1 VLSLIVRKIV
11 QGTLMIL
18 IVSAISFGLLASAGG
33 DALSRLREN
42 PQISEETIERLRRVY
57 GLDRPV
63 TERYV
68 AWLSAAVAGDLG
80 ESLYYRMPVARL
92 VWQRL
97 VNTLALAAIALALTL
112 GVSFLFAYLSARHRS
127 RLLGGFIEAIILISA
142 STPRI
147 VLALIGLLIIASA
160 PWAAGGAWASGLIAA
175 AALAVPLTAVFLAQ
189 ASRGMGEAMNEDF
202 VKLARAKGLS
212 ERTVIIRH
220 AARAALNP
228 VITLFGLSIG
238 ALIGGSVLVETI
250 LGWPGVG
257 ALTVTA
263 VRGRDVPLLMGV
275 VLITSAAVWMGN
287 TAAEFLQVVN
297 DKRLRDAETI

>member
-1 VLSLIVRKIV
+1 
-11 QGTLMIL
+11 MIL

-42 PQISEETIERLRRVY
+42 PQISEATIERLRRVY

-97 VNTLALAAIALALTL
+97 VNTLALSAIALAISL
-112 GVSFLFAYLSARHRS
+112 GVSFLFAYLLVRHRS
-127 RLLGGFIEAIILISA
+127 RWLGVFIEAIILISA

-160 PWAAGGAWASGLIAA
+160 PWVAGVSWASGFIAA

>member
-1 VLSLIVRKIV
+1 
-11 QGTLMIL
+11 MIL

>member
-1 VLSLIVRKIV
+1 
-11 QGTLMIL
+11 MIL

-147 VLALIGLLIIASA
+147 VLALIGLLVIASA
-160 PWAAGGAWASGLIAA
+160 PWAAGGAWASGLMAA

>member
-1 VLSLIVRKIV
+1 
-11 QGTLMIL
+11 
-18 IVSAISFGLLASAGG
+18 
-33 DALSRLREN
+33 
-42 PQISEETIERLRRVY
+42 
-57 GLDRPV
+57 
-63 TERYV
+63 
-68 AWLSAAVAGDLG
+68 
-80 ESLYYRMPVARL
+80 
-92 VWQRL
+92 
-97 VNTLALAAIALALTL
+97 
-112 GVSFLFAYLSARHRS
+112 
-127 RLLGGFIEAIILISA
+127 
-142 STPRI
+142 
-147 VLALIGLLIIASA
+147 
-160 PWAAGGAWASGLIAA
+160 
-175 AALAVPLTAVFLAQ
+175 LTAVFLAQ